1 MVQNMGASKSFVQ
14 QLHCTHTE
22 LSGGCV
28 YAGYINSW
36 EKPKET
42 HFTVSQKGFTVLNLC
57 LPSAGVPVCKE
68 LSYGGQ
74 GGQQYASWDQST
86 HYMCYVS
93 NTNFPNSELG
103 TNVKKYLTSLR
114 MAGNW
119 WAELERGLSWPEHN
133 RIVFKLHRTLNS
145 MKHCFLTSMEE
156 KVQAASSSRCLTWRQ
171 GSQPAILTN
180 WGPRKE
186 QWEAK

>member
-1 MVQNMGASKSFVQ
+1 MPQEKRFGLDLVFIFDHIVPSFITSLFLSTNKGDSFWMVQNMGASKSFVQ

-119 WAELERGLSWPEHN
+119 
-133 RIVFKLHRTLNS
+133 
-145 MKHCFLTSMEE
+145 
-156 KVQAASSSRCLTWRQ
+156 
-171 GSQPAILTN
+171 
-180 WGPRKE
+180 
-186 QWEAK
+186 